1 MESPQNGN
9 GNGNGNETSS
19 LQKVLIG
26 AGTLIVVILTVV
38 AAVFLAS
45 QETPSDETTPVAQ
58 ISPTATSPTATSTA
72 DTLAPTS
79 TSTPVPPPTEPPA
92 ETATFTPSATAQEP
106 TPVPPVA
113 TDTPPIPPTFTPTPV
128 VIVEPP
134 TDTPV
139 PPPPT
144 QAPQGGVCQPPADWV
159 TYQVQVGDTLNTLSK
174 RTGLAVFDLQ
184 QVNCLETFT
193 IRPGDVI
200 YLPFTPPTATPTN
213 TPTATGT
220 RRPTPARTSTPVAPR
235 IQDVLVRVNEDVVSV
250 FVTGENFQS
259 RSAGFR
265 AELVGLT
272 TVLLELGE
280 ARTSTSFEGYA
291 PVEELELSEYD
302 LVVINPDG
310 RLAIRENVWPESD
323 STPVPTPLP
332 PEIIQ
337 VSPSSG
343 EIDKDVLLTVQG
355 RNFKPLESGFRV
367 ELRSDDGTLSV
378 EIPVDESQRP
388 ATSTSFDAQILAG
401 SLETGRYDLLVTN
414 PDGQTDIDRSAY
426 DALP

>member
-1 MESPQNGN
+1 MEAPQNDTGN
-9 GNGNGNETSS
+9 DNETTSP

-26 AGTLIVVILTVV
+26 GATLIVVILTVV
-38 AAVFLAS
+38 AAAFLAM
-45 QETPSDETTPVAQ
+45 QESPTDETTPVAQ
-58 ISPTATSPTATSTA
+58 ISPTVTNTV

-79 TSTPVPPPTEPPA
+79 TSTPVPPPSETPL
-92 ETATFTPSATAQEP
+92 ETATATPSETSQ
-106 TPVPPVA
+106 VPPTEVPA
-113 TDTPPIPPTFTPTPV
+113 TDTPAPVPPTFTPSPV
-128 VIVEPP
+128 VVELP

-139 PPPPT
+139 PPPPPPT
-144 QAPQGGVCQPPADWV
+144 QAPEGGICQPPADWV
-159 TYQVQVGDTLNTLSK
+159 THNVEVGDTLNTLSK
-174 RTGLAVFDLQ
+174 RTNTTVFDLQ

-193 IRPGDVI
+193 IMPGDII
-200 YLPFTPPTATPTN
+200 YLPYAPPTPTVTS

-220 RRPTPARTSTPVAPR
+220 RKPTPVRTSTPIAPR
-235 IQDVLVRVNEDVVSV
+235 IQDALVRVNEEVVSV

-259 RSAGFR
+259 RSQGFR

-272 TVLLELGE
+272 TILLELGE
-280 ARTSTSFEGYA
+280 ARTTTSFEAYA
-291 PVEELELSEYD
+291 PVEELQLGTYD

-310 RLAIRENVWPESD
+310 QLGKRENVWPKSD

-343 EIDKDVLLTVQG
+343 EIDKDVRLTVQG
-355 RNFKPLESGFRV
+355 RNFQPLEPGFRV
-367 ELRSDDGTLSV
+367 ELRLDDGSLTV
-378 EIPVDESQRP
+378 EIPVDEGVRP
-388 ATSTSFDAQILAG
+388 ATNTSFDALILAG
-401 SLETGRYDLLVTN
+401 SLETGLYDLLVTN